1 MHLTTALWISH
12 GKVYRRMGLGPRSR
26 LDMLRNLV
34 TALVRH
40 ERIETTLARADEMKP
55 YAEKLVD
62 YAKRGDTDE
71 KAMKIADFWLTEKDL
86 IPKLFK
92 VLAPRF
98 QEYRGSCVRMAQIP
112 TRENLDRAKMA
123 VIEYKHNPLPPLPTR
138 RTGAN
143 EKTLVNQLLKG
154 YREEAA
160 QRAAAAAG
168 ESQASSAA

>member
-1 MHLTTALWISH
+1 MRLTTALWISH
-12 GKVYRRMGLGPRSR
+12 GKIARRMGLGPQSR
-26 LDMLRNLV
+26 LNMLRNLV

-40 ERIETTLARADEMKP
+40 ERIETTLARADEVKP

-62 YAKRGDTDE
+62 YAKRGDTDDR
-71 KAMKIADFWLTEKDL
+71 AMKMADFWLTEKDL
-86 IPKLFK
+86 IPKLFQ

-98 QEYRGSCVRMAQIP
+98 QDHQGSYVRMMQIP
-112 TRENLDRAKMA
+112 TRQKDSAKMA
-123 VIEYKHNPLPPLPTR
+123 AIEYRRNPLPPLIAR
-138 RTGAN
+138 RPGAN

-160 QRAAAAAG
+160 RKGTSGTG